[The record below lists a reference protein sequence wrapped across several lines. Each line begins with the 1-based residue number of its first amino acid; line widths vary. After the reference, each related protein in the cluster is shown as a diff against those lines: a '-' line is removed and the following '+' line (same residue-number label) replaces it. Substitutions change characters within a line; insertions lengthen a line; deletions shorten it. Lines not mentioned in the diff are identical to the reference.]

1 MDILSIEHLKIE
13 TTIGVLDWERQIKQ
27 MLCFDLQWVID
38 AAKVAK
44 TDNIADAGDDYAAVS
59 KALQTFVEEHH
70 FFLIETLAEKLAE
83 FLLSAFTFGGLKLK
97 VSKPGAISN
106 AQNVAVT
113 IERGVNRFNRG
124 SNNGDDH

>member
-1 MDILSIEHLKIE
+1 MDILSIENLKIE

-27 MLCFDLQWVID
+27 MLCFNLQWSID

-44 TDNIADAGDDYAAVS
+44 TDHIADASDYAAVS
-59 KALQTFVEEHH
+59 KAFQTFVEDHH
-70 FFLIETLAEKLAE
+70 FFLIETLAEKSAE
-83 FLLSAFTFGGLKLK
+83 FLLKTFNFEGLKLK

-113 IERGVNRFNRG
+113 IERGVNDVNRE
-124 SNNGDDH
+124 SNYGDDH